1 MIIYKEPLNKSPT
14 ADDESFPPILRF
26 EKWEIHKV
34 FRHFSNLVLTKSLS
48 PSTADDSIRASLDVQ
63 NAESDAERGD
73 HNKSEEGVV
82 TLVIARL
89 STARFLE
96 TIEETLY
103 HIPPFI
109 RLFIKQPRLLCVHF
123 RRDRIIGGLVMQIG
137 PDLFCAIGFVGKN
150 IAVLQTRKQLQQRN
164 CLRAIINISGGQ
176 QKSHRPQ
183 VFSDDGMDFRVQTSA
198 CFADAA

>member
-1 MIIYKEPLNKSPT
+1 MYLKTAIRELLNKSLT
-14 ADDESFPPILRF
+14 ADDGSFPPILRF
-26 EKWEIHKV
+26 EKWAIHKV

-48 PSTADDSIRASLDVQ
+48 PSTADDSIRAPLDVQ
-63 NAESDAERGD
+63 NAESDAERGG

-96 TIEETLY
+96 TIEETRY

-137 PDLFCAIGFVGKN
+137 PDLFCA
-150 IAVLQTRKQLQQRN
+150 
-164 CLRAIINISGGQ
+164 
-176 QKSHRPQ
+176 
-183 VFSDDGMDFRVQTSA
+183 
-198 CFADAA
+198 